1 MQLLRFRK
9 RPDDSIRIVV
19 HLDDTKVTEDGAPDP
34 AWIYE
39 ATWPPKPANMT
50 AQAYGDMVKREAK
63 LLAQAQLAELQ
74 DEDTDDQGTAL
85 AGEGATL

>member
-19 HLDDTKVTEDGAPDP
+19 HLDDTKVTEDGDPDP

-39 ATWPPKPANMT
+39 ATWSPKPANMT
-50 AQAYGDMVKREAK
+50 AQAYTDMVKREAK
-63 LLAQAQLAELQ
+63 LLAQAELAKLQ
-74 DEDTDDQGTAL
+74 AGENENPGTAL

>member
-9 RPDDSIRIVV
+9 QPNDSIRIVV
-19 HLDDTKVTEDGAPDP
+19 HLDETKTLEDGEPDP
-34 AWIYE
+34 AWVYD

-63 LLAQAQLAELQ
+63 LLAQAQLAELNAA
-74 DEDTDDQGTAL
+74 DTDDQGTAL